1 MKNSLETK
9 LGYFVVLV
17 VFAAWI
23 IMETLGGMQMFQSGY
38 RVSALFNTAQDL
50 KLGDNVK
57 MAGVDIGRVEK
68 IALTEGLASVTMKLN
83 SSDSVNTNY
92 DSTQYIK
99 VGDSMKMAGVEIGHV
114 ESFTSTNITMKL
126 NSDYSVNTN
135 YDSTQYIKVGDSVK
149 KHGVEIGSIE
159 NIVLIES
166 KVNVTMKLHPD
177 AVVKTD
183 SRATIKFT
191 GLMGQN
197 FVAISFGSP
206 NEPAAIDGAVLATEE
221 QPDLNAVM
229 AKLNDAATGLDNFG
243 KSFSGTKIDDLLGP
257 LLDFVKQNS
266 GNIGGAISNIDN
278 ITTQIASGQ
287 GTVGRMIY
295 TDQLY
300 DSALTTV
307 SNIQDAAG
315 SAKDVLSTA
324 KSVINGVAA
333 GQGTIGKLVTDETL
347 YNATTASMTN
357 LNQIL
362 LRINQGQGTIGKL
375 VNDQEFY
382 KNAKLTLQKVDKA
395 ADSLEDQGPLSVIG
409 IMANQF
415 GL

>member
-23 IMETLGGMQMFQSGY
+23 IMETLGGMEMLHGGY
-38 RVSALFNTAQDL
+38 RVNALFNSAQDL
-50 KLGDNVK
+50 KVGDNVK
-57 MAGVDIGRVEK
+57 MAGVEIGRVEN
-68 IALTEGLASVTMKLN
+68 IALADG
-83 SSDSVNTNY
+83 
-92 DSTQYIK
+92 K
-99 VGDSMKMAGVEIGHV
+99 VK
-114 ESFTSTNITMKL
+114 
-126 NSDYSVNTN
+126 
-135 YDSTQYIKVGDSVK
+135 
-149 KHGVEIGSIE
+149 
-159 NIVLIES
+159 
-166 KVNVTMKLHPD
+166 VTMKLHPD

-183 SRATIKFT
+183 STAIIKFS

-197 FVAISFGSP
+197 YVSVNFGSQDAP
-206 NEPAAIDGAVLATEE
+206 KAVDGAVLQTEE

-229 AKLNDAATGLDNFG
+229 AKLNDAADGIKRFG
-243 KSFSGTKIDDLLGP
+243 DAFSGDKISNLVGP
-257 LLDFVKQNS
+257 LVDFVKQNS
-266 GNIGGAISNIDN
+266 GNISGAISNIDN
-278 ITTQIASGQ
+278 ITGQIASGQ

-300 DSALTTV
+300 DSALGTVTNLQDAVTEVRSVVNGV
-307 SNIQDAAG
+307 SN
-315 SAKDVLSTA
+315 
-324 KSVINGVAA
+324 
-333 GQGTIGKLVTDETL
+333 GQGTLGKLVTDETL